1 MLLSPLIFV
10 SIILTALS
18 SDLAVSPREA
28 QCEWW
33 HSPILVT
40 GTGGSGTRGGVDIL
54 HHANV
59 FMLGE
64 DPNTCKA
71 NGANDTSCLNR
82 CGATNNSSTSL
93 RIYGGVSV
101 FF

>member
-71 NGANDTSCLNR
+71 NGANDTTCLNQMWR
-82 CGATNNSSTSL
+82 D
-93 RIYGGVSV
+93 
-101 FF
+101 